1 LPPNCHPRMPPLTQ
15 KSTLHGQLIA
25 IPDAVIIPLGKIANG
40 YHVCFTQRHESMRV
54 AVWPFSSPLWQKWS
68 SAAIAR
74 ARSVSVSR
82 ATRSHTRVEQRQ
94 LRHHSL
100 LRRAGDPTWAR
111 VGLDRTAIKRPNQQT
126 RVRAV
131 FIGASSSDT
140 ARFRQH
146 LWSTA
151 AISWKHPILRD
162 QFDHTERR
170 SQCVRRAVH
179 LIVLSRIR
187 RKPLES
193 SQIAYLCDA

>member
-1 LPPNCHPRMPPLTQ
+1 MPPLTQ

-82 ATRSHTRVEQRQ
+82 ATRSRTRVEQRQ

-131 FIGASSSDT
+131 FIGASSSAT

-146 LWSTA
+146 LWINGGDLVEASHFTRSIRPHRA
-151 AISWKHPILRD
+151 PIAVCASRGP
-162 QFDHTERR
+162 FD
-170 SQCVRRAVH
+170 CA
-179 LIVLSRIR
+179 
-187 RKPLES
+187 
-193 SQIAYLCDA
+193 